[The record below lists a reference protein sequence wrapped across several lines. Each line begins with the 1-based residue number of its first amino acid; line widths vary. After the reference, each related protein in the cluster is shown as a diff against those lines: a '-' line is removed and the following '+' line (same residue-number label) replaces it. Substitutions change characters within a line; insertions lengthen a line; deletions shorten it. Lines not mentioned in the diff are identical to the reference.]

1 MNLIKRV
8 QQLKG
13 NGKIALALKDL
24 ETHLSNSD
32 LCKSFETAL
41 HRELETKR
49 LEYKAELLKWDKM
62 ADHLYETHKNSSV
75 KAIYEKQGIK
85 HVEMLVRSM
94 LRSEDHWDKLT
105 EVVRRW
111 LQDDEHSKQILE
123 KNFSYEL
130 AMLFLTLL
138 DYDRARI
145 YIEKETSELLN

>member
-62 ADHLYETHKNSSV
+62 ADQLYETHKNSTV